1 MHLFLP
7 PLLRLF
13 PHIPLLTD
21 RKFSCIHL
29 LLSSKRYIVSC
40 VGKSRIL
47 TLLDSAISAA
57 LLVRCSALVQH
68 IDFIIVANKTFF
80 AASRAKISYKL
91 SSHVFSIF
99 VLCHQ
104 NHSII
109 IFYAFTYRRPRYQNY
124 RVEFIF
130 SAQRENK
137 KQHGTTFHSIL

>member
-40 VGKSRIL
+40 VAKSRIL

-68 IDFIIVANKTFF
+68 IDFIIVANKNIFCCQSSQDFIQVIKPCFF
-80 AASRAKISYKL
+80 HFCALSPKSQYHYFLCLYISKTEVPKL
-91 SSHVFSIF
+91 QS
-99 VLCHQ
+99 
-104 NHSII
+104 
-109 IFYAFTYRRPRYQNY
+109 
-124 RVEFIF
+124 
-130 SAQRENK
+130 
-137 KQHGTTFHSIL
+137 